1 MDVFYGV
8 RMSGPLAPY
17 ASGLAGE
24 LARLGF
30 TEGSAKGQLG
40 LAAHLSRWLAA
51 IGVGTQGLTG
61 PVVEEYLAARRAA
74 GYTAYLTPKAL

>member
-8 RMSGPLAPY
+8 RMTGPLAPY

-30 TEGSAKGQLG
+30 TEGSA
-40 LAAHLSRWLAA
+40 
-51 IGVGTQGLTG
+51 
-61 PVVEEYLAARRAA
+61 RASW
-74 GYTAYLTPKAL
+74 GWPRT